1 MDFKNVTYL
10 RIEHYSN
17 HPEVKAAADIL
28 VEKYAETKQFIK
40 ARPKWVSSARKLIA
54 SVWIRPN
61 DLFRFST
68 KKDYFSAGS
77 RKQVWLTPK
86 TLKLFKLMISQGWI
100 VKVKAEIRP
109 KNSKKF
115 KGGLASIYQRQDSF
129 KQLLSSLIESDIQL
143 DEEVPL
149 VTITDENNQLK
160 DLDERYLQT
169 ESYQRTVT
177 ILNNHFQLLK
187 ASQIRDKEGN
197 PLGDNMLR
205 YRRRFKNDMGTGG
218 RFYSSFCVLPKKER
232 LSITINNEPVGS
244 LDFSQLHP
252 KLILLL
258 SKGVGEETNLF
269 ATGDIY
275 HMPDYPHL
283 PRQAHKKFINT
294 ILNAKNKEAAA
305 RSIATA
311 EEYWDL
317 IEDVPVFV
325 TYSGKAKRLQNPV
338 WREKPLEQATKY
350 VDDFLF
356 RHPDFEQTAYS
367 AKWGI
372 LQLIDSSIIEYTIN
386 RATSNNIPVLPIH
399 DEVVIPE
406 QFKGHVGGFMMD
418 GFHSVTQ
425 SKFKNHVPKIAW
437 TVLDDLDN

>member
-1 MDFKNVTYL
+1 MDFKDVTYL

-54 SVWIRPN
+54 SLWVRDE
-61 DLFRFST
+61 DLFRFGT
-68 KKDYFSAGS
+68 KNDYFSGVN
-77 RKQVWLTPK
+77 RKQVWMTPK
-86 TLKLFKLMISQGWI
+86 TLELFKLIVALGWI

-109 KNSKKF
+109 RNSKKN

-129 KQLLSSLIESDIQL
+129 KQLLNSLIKSDIQL

-149 VTITDENNQLK
+149 VTITDENNQYMN
-160 DLDERYLQT
+160 LDEKYLQT

-177 ILNNHFQLLK
+177 ILNNHYELLK
-187 ASQIRDKEGN
+187 GSQIKDKKDN
-197 PLGDNMLR
+197 PLSNNILR
-205 YRRRFKNDMGTGG
+205 YRRKFKVDMGTGG
-218 RFYSSFCVLPKKER
+218 RFYSPFCVIPKKER
-232 LSITINNEPVGS
+232 LNITINGEPVGS

-252 KLILLL
+252 TLILLL
-258 SKGVGEETNLF
+258 NKGVGKETNLF

-294 ILNAKNKEAAA
+294 ILNAKSKEAAA

-311 EEYWDL
+311 EEYHDL
-317 IEDVPVFV
+317 IEDTSVFI
-325 TYSGKAKRLQNPV
+325 TYSGKAKRLGNPV
-338 WREKPLEQATKY
+338 WSESPLAYATQY

-356 RHPDFEQTAYS
+356 RHPDFKDAAYS
-367 AKWGI
+367 ATWGI
-372 LQLIDSSIIEYTIN
+372 LQLLDSAIIEYTIN
-386 RATSNNIPVLPIH
+386 KATEHNIPVLPVH
-399 DEVVIPE
+399 DEVVIP
-406 QFKGHVGGFMMD
+406 QQYKGHVGGFMID
-418 GFHSVTQ
+418 GFHSVT
-425 SKFKNHVPKIAW
+425 KNRFKNHVPQIAW
-437 TVLDDLDN
+437 TTEV

>member
-1 MDFKNVTYL
+1 MDFKDVTYL
-10 RIEHYSN
+10 RIEHYSR
-17 HPEVKAAADIL
+17 HPEVRAAADIL
-28 VEKYAETKQFIK
+28 VEKYAQNKQFIK
-40 ARPKWVSSARKLIA
+40 ARPKWESSARKLIA
-54 SVWIRPN
+54 SVWIRPD
-61 DLFRFST
+61 DLFRFGT
-68 KKDYFSAGS
+68 KKDYFSGVN
-77 RKQVWLTPK
+77 RKQVWMTTK
-86 TLKLFKLMISQGWI
+86 TLVLFKLMESLGWI
-100 VKVKAEIRP
+100 VKVKSEIRP
-109 KNSKKF
+109 KNSKKVL
-115 KGGLASIYQRQDSF
+115 GGLASIYQRQDSF
-129 KQLLSSLIESDIQL
+129 KQLLSALIESDIQL
-143 DEEVPL
+143 DEELPL
-149 VTITDENNQLK
+149 VTITDENNQFK
-160 DLDERYLQT
+160 DLAKRYLQT

-177 ILNNHFQLLK
+177 ILNNHFKLLK
-187 ASQIRDKEGN
+187 ASQIRDKEGY
-197 PLGDNMLR
+197 PLGDDMLR
-205 YRRRFKNDMGTGG
+205 YRRKFKIDMGTGG
-218 RFYSSFCVLPKKER
+218 RFYSPFCVIPKKER
-232 LSITINNEPVGS
+232 LSITINDEPVGS

-252 KLILLL
+252 TLILLL
-258 SKGVGEETNLF
+258 SKGVGKETNLF
-269 ATGDIY
+269 TTGDIY

-338 WREKPLEQATKY
+338 WPEKPLEHATQY

-386 RATSNNIPVLPIH
+386 RATSNNMPVLPIH
-399 DEVVIPE
+399 DEVVLPK

-418 GFHSVTQ
+418 GFHSVTKD
-425 SKFKNHVPKIAW
+425 KFKNHVPEIAW
-437 TVLDDLDN
+437 SVLDYLDN